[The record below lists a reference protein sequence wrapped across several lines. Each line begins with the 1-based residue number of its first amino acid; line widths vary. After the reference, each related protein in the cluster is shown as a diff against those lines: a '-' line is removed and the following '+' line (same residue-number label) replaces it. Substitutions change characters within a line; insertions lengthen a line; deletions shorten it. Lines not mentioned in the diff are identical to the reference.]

1 MTLGAGQVRDLL
13 DRHGVRL
20 RQSLGQNFV
29 VDPNTVER
37 IVRLAGVGRGDRVVE
52 VGAGCGSLTV
62 ALADVGA
69 QLTAIEI
76 DRRLAPVLAEVLEG
90 SDVEVVIADATETDW
105 TTLTGDSSAT
115 LVANLPYNV
124 GTGIVLDVLVSALSI
139 RRLVVM
145 IQREVAER
153 LVAPPGDERRGIPS
167 VVVDY
172 FATAEIVARVP
183 PTVFFPR
190 PRVDSAVVRLER
202 RERPATPAPWE
213 TIEPLV
219 RAAFGQRRK
228 MLRRSL
234 AGLVPA
240 EAFDRAGVSPSAR
253 PVELDVADWGRLAS
267 AREASSDP

>member
-1 MTLGAGQVRDLL
+1 MTLGAGQVRELL

-37 IVRLAGVGRGDRVVE
+37 IVRLADVGPGDRVVE

-62 ALADVGA
+62 ALSDAGA
-69 QLTAIEI
+69 KVTAIEI

-90 SDVEVVIADATETDW
+90 RGVEVVTADATELDW
-105 TTLTGDSSAT
+105 AALTGDAPAT

-124 GTGIVLDVLVSALSI
+124 GTGIVLDVLVSAPSI

-153 LVAPPGDERRGIPS
+153 FVAPPGDERRGIPS
-167 VVVDY
+167 VVVEY
-172 FATAEIVARVP
+172 FADAEIVARVP

-190 PRVDSAVVRLER
+190 PRVDSAVLRLER
-202 RERPATPAPWE
+202 RGVAPVAVAWE
-213 TIEPLV
+213 SMEPFV

-234 AGLVPA
+234 ASLVA
-240 EAFDRAGVSPSAR
+240 AGTFERSGVSPSAR
-253 PVELDVADWGRLAS
+253 PAELSIAEWGRLAS
-267 AREASSDP
+267 AREATPSP